1 MDKRTINCWIMYHQ
15 IHKMLNEGSTLT
27 QISSFLGLDR
37 RTVKKYAKMNEQ
49 GYEAFLCQKDERR
62 KLLSP
67 YESFVK
73 EKLLL
78 LPSASTAQLHDWLKE
93 HHAEFP
99 VTGPRTV
106 YNFVMWVRQKHC
118 IIQEAKI
125 RDYFPV
131 EELPY
136 GAQGQVD
143 FGQYILRSEQGR
155 KKVYFF
161 SMVLS
166 CSRHKYV
173 YFCDRPFTTKIAI
186 DAHEAAFKFFEG
198 IPLELVYDQDRLFLV
213 DENLGNLLLT
223 REFKTYVTERDYR
236 LYFCRKSDPESKGKI
251 ENVIGYIKKNF
262 LYGRVYHDIQTLQL
276 QAVSWLQRTGNAMV
290 HGSTGKVPQQEWQ
303 IEKQH
308 LSGWAPISLLPDW
321 LMSSVLKNNTFNY
334 RGNAYSLPL
343 GTYTGK
349 KANYV
354 KLRLEDDMLQVYNPD
369 EELLCRHKVPFNKGN
384 LIINTDHKR
393 DKSAKIN
400 ELISQTAA
408 LFPNPDKAQQYLLKV
423 KELKPR
429 YVRDQLLAIR
439 DAIGGTNATVLE
451 SAIAECMDNAFFD
464 AGTFKQV
471 LKKHNKASVGIKPQA
486 IIKLL
491 DPAHLQKAETR
502 PASSDISLYED
513 LFNHKPNKQ

>member
-1 MDKRTINCWIMYHQ
+1 MDKKTISNWIMYHQ
-15 IHKMLNEGSTLT
+15 IHKMLIEGSSLR
-27 QISSFLGLDR
+27 QISTFTGLDR
-37 RTVKKYAKMNEQ
+37 RTIRKYAEMNEQ
-49 GYEAFLCQKDERR
+49 EYEAFLCEKEERR
-62 KLLSP
+62 KLLTP

-73 EKLLL
+73 EKLLQV
-78 LPSASTAQLHDWLKE
+78 PSASAAQLHDWLKE
-93 HHAEFP
+93 HHSDFP
-99 VTGPRTV
+99 QTGPRTV
-106 YNFVMWVRQKHC
+106 YNFVIWVRQKYH
-118 IIQEAKI
+118 ILQEPKL

-136 GAQGQVD
+136 GVQGQVD
-143 FGQYILRSEQGR
+143 FGQYTLRCDQGR
-155 KKVYFF
+155 KKVHFF

-166 CSRHKYV
+166 RSRYKFV
-173 YFCDRPFTTKIAI
+173 YFSDRSFTTKTAVE
-186 DAHEAAFKFFEG
+186 AHEAAFKFFEG
-198 IPLELVYDQDRLFLV
+198 IPQELVYDQDRLFLV

-276 QAVSWLQRTGNAMV
+276 QAVSWLGRTGNAMI
-290 HGSTGKVPQQEWQ
+290 HGATGKVPEKEWQ

-308 LSGWAPISLLPDW
+308 LSSWAPVSLLPDW

-334 RGNAYSLPL
+334 CGNVYSLPL

-354 KLRLEDDMLQVYNPD
+354 KLRLDGDMLQVYNPN
-369 EELLCRHKVPFNKGN
+369 EELLCRHQVPFNKGN

-393 DKSAKIN
+393 DKSAKIG
-400 ELISQTAA
+400 ELISQMAA
-408 LFPNPDKAQQYLLKV
+408 LFPDTDKAERYLLKV

-439 DAIGGTNATVLE
+439 DALGEANPRAVE
-451 SAIAECMDNAFFD
+451 SAMEECMVNAFFD

-471 LKKHNKASVGIKPQA
+471 LKKHDKAATGTSKPQA

-491 DPAHLQKAETR
+491 DPSHLQKAEAR
-502 PASSDISLYED
+502 PASSDINLYED
-513 LFNHKPNKQ
+513 LFNNKLQ

>member
-1 MDKRTINCWIMYHQ
+1 MDKKTISNWIMYHQ
-15 IHKMLNEGSTLT
+15 IHKMLASGSSLRE
-27 QISSFLGLDR
+27 ISSFIGIDR
-37 RTVKKYAKMNEQ
+37 RTVKKLTRMNEQ
-49 GYEAFLCQKDERR
+49 EYEAFLCDKEERR
-62 KLLSP
+62 KLLTP

-73 EKLLL
+73 EKLLQV
-78 LPSASTAQLHDWLKE
+78 PSASAAQLHDWLKE
-93 HHAEFP
+93 HHDDFP
-99 VTGPRTV
+99 ETGQRTV
-106 YNFVMWVRQKHC
+106 YNFVIWVRQKYH
-118 IIQEAKI
+118 ILQEAKL

-143 FGQYILRSEQGR
+143 FGQYTLRCDQGR

-166 CSRHKYV
+166 RSRYKFV
-173 YFCDRPFTTKIAI
+173 YFSDRSFTTKTAV

-213 DENLGNLLLT
+213 DENLGDLLLT
-223 REFKTYVTERDYR
+223 REFKTYVHERDYR

-276 QAVSWLQRTGNAMV
+276 QAVSWLARTGNAMV
-290 HGSTGKVPQQEWQ
+290 HGATGKVPKQEWQ

-308 LSGWAPISLLPDW
+308 LSSWAPISLLPDW

-334 RGNAYSLPL
+334 SGNAYSLPL

-354 KLRLEDDMLQVYNPD
+354 KLRLDDDMLQVYDPN

-400 ELISQTAA
+400 ELIGQTAA
-408 LFPNPDKAQQYLLKV
+408 LFQDKDKAERYLLKV

-439 DAIGGTNATVLE
+439 DAVSGASSAAVE
-451 SAIAECMDNAFFD
+451 SSIEECMVNAFFD

-471 LKKHNKASVGIKPQA
+471 LKKHDKLAGKTDKPQA

-491 DPAHLQKAETR
+491 DPSHLPKAETR
-502 PASSDISLYED
+502 PASSDINLYED
-513 LFNHKPNKQ
+513 LFNNKPQ

>member
-1 MDKRTINCWIMYHQ
+1 MDKKTISNWIMYHQ
-15 IHKMLNEGSTLT
+15 IHRMLTSGSSLRE
-27 QISSFLGLDR
+27 ISSFIGMDR
-37 RTVKKYAKMNEQ
+37 RTVKRLMLMNEQ
-49 GYEAFLCQKDERR
+49 EYETFLCEKEERR
-62 KLLSP
+62 KLLTP

-73 EKLLL
+73 EKLLQV
-78 LPSASTAQLHDWLKE
+78 PSASSAQLHDWLKE
-93 HHAEFP
+93 HHDDFP
-99 VTGPRTV
+99 ETGPRTV
-106 YNFVMWVRQKHC
+106 YNFVIWIRQKYHILC
-118 IIQEAKI
+118 EPKL
-125 RDYFPV
+125 RDYFAV
-131 EELPY
+131 EVLPY

-143 FGQYILRSEQGR
+143 FGQYTLRCDQGR

-166 CSRHKYV
+166 RSRYKFV
-173 YFCDRPFTTKIAI
+173 FFSDRPFTTKTAVA
-186 DAHEAAFKFFEG
+186 AHEAAFKYFEG
-198 IPLELVYDQDRLFLV
+198 IPQELVYDQDRLFLV

-223 REFKTYVTERDYR
+223 REFKTYVAERDYR

-276 QAVSWLQRTGNAMV
+276 QALSWLSRTGNAMV
-290 HGSTGKVPQQEWQ
+290 HGATGKVPLQEWQ

-308 LSGWAPISLLPDW
+308 LSSWAPISLLPDW
-321 LMSSVLKNNTFNY
+321 IMSSVLKNNTFNY
-334 RGNAYSLPL
+334 CGNAYSLPL

-349 KANYV
+349 KTNYV
-354 KLRLEDDMLQVYNPD
+354 KLRLDDEMLQVYD
-369 EELLCRHKVPFNKGN
+369 SGEVQLCQHQVPFNKGN

-408 LFPNPDKAQQYLLKV
+408 LFADTNSAERYLQKV

-439 DAIGGTNATVLE
+439 EAVSGGGSAAVE
-451 SAIAECMDNAFFD
+451 STIKECIMNAFFD

-471 LKKHNKASVGIKPQA
+471 LKKHEKFAGDTGKPQA

-491 DPAHLQKAETR
+491 DPANLQKAETS
-502 PASSDISLYED
+502 PASSDINLYED
-513 LFNHKPNKQ
+513 LFNKKPQ